1 MSAAETRDAVRRTP
15 SPAGSASDR
24 GRGPAAIDDTS
35 ASAVSDNRPAGRT
48 RHHVQG
54 VERAGTDSPPANR
67 AARLDVRLTAAER
80 EAIRRRADR
89 LGTAPSAW
97 VRATVLDALDSRGGH
112 VEAMEAAAAMAP
124 SPELAAAVE
133 QLRRVGVNLNQVLR
147 RGGAVDD
154 RLLGAVLGAVDEV
167 RSRLGDRV
175 QLS

>member
-1 MSAAETRDAVRRTP
+1 
-15 SPAGSASDR
+15 
-24 GRGPAAIDDTS
+24 
-35 ASAVSDNRPAGRT
+35 
-48 RHHVQG
+48 
-54 VERAGTDSPPANR
+54 
-67 AARLDVRLTAAER
+67 
-80 EAIRRRADR
+80 
-89 LGTAPSAW
+89 
-97 VRATVLDALDSRGGH
+97 
-112 VEAMEAAAAMAP
+112 MEAAAAMAP